1 MANIAYTPFT
11 IASGAA
17 LSSVVDIGGTSR
29 IVGISIHGTWTA
41 NLIAF
46 QGYAPDT
53 STSTNPINPVSD
65 TGAKFDWVRDD
76 AGVAVTVGT
85 TATGATAALYFALG
99 MTTNRPA
106 SLEAVRFLKV
116 ASVSAAGAA
125 GVAPTTG
132 AQSQAVTGY
141 LICRF
146 D

>member
-17 LSSVVDIGGTSR
+17 LSSAIDVGGTSR
-29 IVGISIHGTWTA
+29 LVAISIHGTWTA
-41 NLIAF
+41 NLVAF
-46 QGYAPDT
+46 QAYVPNSATASSPP
-53 STSTNPINPVSD
+53 NPLSD
-65 TGAKFDWVRDD
+65 TAALFDWVRDD
-76 AGVAVTVGT
+76 GGVAITIGT
-85 TATGATAALYFALG
+85 TATGATSALYFALG
-99 MTTNRPA
+99 MSSSRPA

-132 AQSQAVTGY
+132 AQSQAVNGY
-141 LICRF
+141 VISRY